1 MDDWMKYVANEKST
15 VVLDWTML
23 SVCYQLLKVVP
34 FETWCYVL

>member
-1 MDDWMKYVANEKST
+1 
-15 VVLDWTML
+15 ML